1 MQEDEQWLESS
12 EIISTNMQCTCTAQS
27 EVIRS
32 ASRAMRVTGRVIST
46 AWTRRPARSASGLS
60 ECHTTPLDHV
70 YRCEVGVWI

>member
-32 ASRAMRVTGRVIST
+32 ASRAHARHQASHQHRVD
-46 AWTRRPARSASGLS
+46 AAAPARSGLS